1 VPRFAPWIAHVIFIV
16 SVLALGYSAKNY
28 LWLTR
33 GETQVVNALAPVG
46 ASKVAE
52 AISLQLPG
60 TKSGKGASSLARNQA
75 RELHAL
81 HNTWLDLTRSHV
93 IYARNQLIFWALL
106 SALSLSL
113 VFVLHS
119 RKRMGAA

>member
-1 VPRFAPWIAHVIFIV
+1 
-16 SVLALGYSAKNY
+16 LALGYSAKNY

-33 GETQVVNALAPVG
+33 GETQVVNALTPVG

-52 AISLQLPG
+52 AISLQLPD
-60 TKSGKGASSLARNQA
+60 TKSGKGAGSLAHSQA

-106 SALSLSL
+106 SVLSLWL
-113 VFVLHS
+113 AFVLHS
-119 RKRMGAA
+119 RKGKAAA